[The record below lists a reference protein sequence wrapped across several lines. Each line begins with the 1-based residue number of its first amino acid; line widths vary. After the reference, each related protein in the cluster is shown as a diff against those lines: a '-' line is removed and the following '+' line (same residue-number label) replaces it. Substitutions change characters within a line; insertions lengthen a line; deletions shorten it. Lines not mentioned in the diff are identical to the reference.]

1 MSLLDKISHS
11 LLLFMFCYNCL
22 DTKINLDWQLFLSEE
37 ECWDECFFWSSDD
50 VFTNGRVKDW
60 HQMIIWPKKAFNA
73 VVTSLSI
80 MGFHEP
86 RSFCYYIV
94 SDIKMLQCSSLLHS
108 VTQRRYW
115 REHFLRAACSRAA
128 TLHRASPSVRSR
140 VNVRIFGNGKIKNDW
155 FIWICF
161 RLGPQQDCFGYN

>member
-60 HQMIIWPKKAFNA
+60 HQMIIWPKKAFKCGCHFTINNGLSWTPF
-73 VVTSLSI
+73 VLLLYCFRYKDVTMFLTASLRNSETLLERT
-80 MGFHEP
+80 FPQSCLFSRRDAAP
-86 RSFCYYIV
+86 R
-94 SDIKMLQCSSLLHS
+94 Q
-108 VTQRRYW
+108 
-115 REHFLRAACSRAA
+115 
-128 TLHRASPSVRSR
+128 SVRSFQSER
-140 VNVRIFGNGKIKNDW
+140 PNFWEWKDKEWIK
-155 FIWICF
+155 
-161 RLGPQQDCFGYN
+161 GG